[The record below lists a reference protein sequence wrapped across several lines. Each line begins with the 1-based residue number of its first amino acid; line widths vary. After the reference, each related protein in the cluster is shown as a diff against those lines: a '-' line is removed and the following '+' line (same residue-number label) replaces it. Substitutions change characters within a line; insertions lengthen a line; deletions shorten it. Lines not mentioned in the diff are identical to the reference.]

1 MGDGVQPIP
10 PTFPLFQAVFFVYV
24 NPDHP
29 RRDSHLAA
37 SPDDSTTTEL
47 CSMAPTTLKR
57 GYASRT
63 YTPTPWTKRRSLVR
77 RCSVCPAESEPFW
90 FPSKLHPNRVWSDM
104 AECNSEGL
112 GWS

>member
-10 PTFPLFQAVFFVYV
+10 PTFPLFQTVFFVYV

-29 RRDSHLAA
+29 HRDSHLAA

-47 CSMAPTTLKR
+47 CSMASTTLKR

-63 YTPTPWTKRRSLVR
+63 YAPTPWTKRRSLVR
-77 RCSVCPAESEPFW
+77 RSSVCPAESEPFW